1 MYDRVT
7 VGPEHVV
14 GLDLHVYDPS
24 DLYLKVRGPTLTL
37 GPRTFPRR
45 PTLSDAST
53 PRHRRVRFPYRR
65 TRFMAE
71 VTGSDVMR
79 NPKSHEILNG
89 RFSVSGDHVHSKLD
103 NVKQIL
109 HFGIRVN

>member
-1 MYDRVT
+1 
-7 VGPEHVV
+7 
-14 GLDLHVYDPS
+14 
-24 DLYLKVRGPTLTL
+24 
-37 GPRTFPRR
+37 
-45 PTLSDAST
+45 
-53 PRHRRVRFPYRR
+53 
-65 TRFMAE
+65 MAE